1 MTGPVRPIR
10 DEFERHYAEK
20 IWELIPEV
28 YKNEDGLADVPNQL
42 RALVEVLAGQAAI
55 QRRSIDRLLADS
67 RIEEADDWAVA
78 YIGQLLGTRFG
89 NPLNSAGRRAD
100 VRNTLGY
107 RRRAGTVRL
116 VEALAR
122 DIARWDARISEG
134 FRRLV
139 RLPHGLDQDFRP
151 GPVTGT
157 PPGGFPDLRRVR
169 IGDVVD
175 TAFDDMA
182 HFPDFRP
189 GPGRRGLY
197 NIPRANLFLYRVE
210 ARRLEQFDPVRLDGR
225 HFVLDP
231 SGRGNVAL
239 FQPGERNLDDCD
251 APAEWQLQ
259 MPISCRRLGAVR
271 YVLPASAAGNG
282 TNWDKLVGRAFDT
295 LEELL
300 AAAADVSAGSL
311 AALPDAALDR
321 TSLKAHLLD
330 PTAGGGLALKLT
342 PSGSPPLLHGLAP
355 AGLANW
361 ADGVT
366 PSSAV
371 VAMVDPEHG
380 LVQLVASATS
390 LDVGLMHYGQY
401 LGLGAGTHDRSASI
415 PAGTGPAAVL
425 TPDWTTLSGN
435 LRFADSRTYRPST
448 TTANLLTVTADTTI
462 WALDQ
467 RRPYVVLEP
476 AAGTN
481 VISIHGQ
488 GGLPGRDLLINGLW
502 LGQQLSGAAL
512 TGGLAIIRL
521 TGNWNK
527 VELQHVTL
535 DPGGVK
541 AALAPVVGKDAWE
554 AGDPIPHVRLE
565 IAGVV
570 EELVISNSIIG
581 SLFDPNPATT
591 PGHAGCSAA
600 RVTITDSIVQS
611 RDGEL
616 AIDVPGGDFVIE
628 RTTVLGGC
636 RIGRA
641 EISNA
646 IIAGPIEVQ
655 DPQGSCLRFSAYA
668 GGTRVPGPYRCVS
681 YTPEQ
686 WKGMFVSR
694 RFGDW
699 NYAMLPLDAPVEIAE
714 GAEHG
719 AEMGAYYEALF
730 PIRRNDLYAKIAEF
744 SPIQAQVEPIFET

>member
-1 MTGPVRPIR
+1 MTSALRPIR

-28 YKNEDGLADVPNQL
+28 YKNEDGLADMPGQL

-55 QRRSIDRLLADS
+55 ERRSIDRLVADS
-67 RIEEADDWAVA
+67 RVEEADDWAVA

-116 VEALAR
+116 IEALAR
-122 DIARWDARISEG
+122 DIARWDARVSEG

-139 RLPHGLDQDFRP
+139 RFPHALDRDFQP

-175 TAFDDMA
+175 TAFDDLA

-189 GPGRRGLY
+189 GPGRQGLY

-239 FQPGERNLDDCD
+239 FQPGVRNLDDCD

-259 MPISCRRLGAVR
+259 MPITCRRLGAVR
-271 YVLPASAAGNG
+271 YELPASAAGNG

-295 LEELL
+295 LEELM

-321 TSLKAHLLD
+321 TSLKARLLD
-330 PTAGGGLALKLT
+330 PTAGALKLMTSGTT
-342 PSGSPPLLHGLAP
+342 PTLHGLVP

-366 PSSAV
+366 PISQV
-371 VAMVDPEHG
+371 EAMVDPEHG

-390 LDVGLMHYGQY
+390 LDVGRMYYGQY

-415 PAGTGPAAVL
+415 PTGTGTAQAP
-425 TPDWTTLSGN
+425 TPNWTTLSGN
-435 LRFADSRTYRPST
+435 LSFANSRTYRPT
-448 TTANLLTVTADTTI
+448 TTANLLTVTANTAI

-467 RRPYVVLEP
+467 QRPYVVLEP
-476 AAGTN
+476 TAGTN
-481 VISIHGQ
+481 VIAINGQ
-488 GGLPGRDLLINGLW
+488 GSPSLLINGLW
-502 LGQQLSGAAL
+502 IGQQLSGAAL
-512 TGGLAIIRL
+512 TGGVAILRL

-541 AALAPVVGKDAWE
+541 AALAPAGGKAAWE

-565 IAGVV
+565 IGGVV

-581 SLFDPNPATT
+581 SLFDPSPIPT
-591 PGHAGCSAA
+591 GSHAGCSAE
-600 RVTITDSIVQS
+600 RITITDSIVHG

-616 AIDVPGGDFVIE
+616 AIDIPGGDFVIE

-636 RIGRA
+636 RMGRA

-668 GGTRVPGPYRCVS
+668 GGSRVPGPYRCVS
-681 YTPEQ
+681 YP
-686 WKGMFVSR
+686 GGLPAGLFVSR

-699 NYAMLPLDAPVEIAE
+699 NYAMLALDAPVEIAE